1 MVLLSADYLKD
12 CLPSNCHCSFI
23 CQSRV

>member
-12 CLPSNCHCSFI
+12 CLPSNYHCSFI
-23 CQSRV
+23 C